1 MAQNPRKPRPYRP
14 LQILYFMKKL
24 YSLCMLFS
32 VMGICS
38 HSLTSCSSDDDGGGP
53 KKTTLENE
61 FSYNNETTRS
71 VR

>member
-1 MAQNPRKPRPYRP
+1 
-14 LQILYFMKKL
+14 
-24 YSLCMLFS
+24 MLFS

-61 FSYNNETTRS
+61 FSYNNETTPIGS
-71 VR
+71 VV